1 MSLLLTL
8 PYPPSTNRLW
18 RVWRGVV
25 RKTDE
30 ASRYA
35 TTVGFLARV
44 AGARPVLGD
53 VVVTMHLYR
62 PRKAGDVDNRAKL
75 ILDALQGHAYV
86 NDSQVCELHLYRHE
100 DADKP
105 RAEVEVLLKREDEQ

>member
-1 MSLLLTL
+1 MSLHLTL

-25 RKTDE
+25 KKTDE

-44 AGARPVLGD
+44 AGARPVQGD
-53 VVVTMHLYR
+53 VVVTIRLYR
-62 PRKAGDVDNRAKL
+62 PQKSGDVDNRAKL
-75 ILDALQGHAYV
+75 ILDALQGHAYG
-86 NDSQVCELHLYRHE
+86 NDSQVCELHLYREE
-100 DADKP
+100 DPFKP
-105 RAEVEVLLKREDEQ
+105 RAEVTLSLKGEEHS